1 MKILVAHASNYDYRT
16 ELYEPLKH
24 SVLAQEHTIIFP
36 HDAENLEIETNSHI
50 PDAGLLIAEV
60 SHASTG
66 AGIEIGLAQAAGIPT
81 IFLLKAGITPSS
93 SALKF
98 IKGTL
103 IEYADASDLVAKVQE
118 YLANS

>member
-16 ELYEPLKH
+16 ELYEPLKQ
-24 SVLAQEHTIIFP
+24 SVLAQEHTFIFP
-36 HDAENLEIETNSHI
+36 HDADNVDIETNSHI

-66 AGIEIGLAQAAGIPT
+66 AGIEIGLAQAATVPT
-81 IFLLKAGITPSS
+81 IFLYKAGVTPT

-103 IEYADASDLVAKVQE
+103 VEYTDAHDLVAKVQE
-118 YLANS
+118 HLANS